1 MPVVT
6 FLSDYGLADDLAGAL
21 AVDRG
26 SAAAAL
32 GVGLNAALRLRP
44 LA

>member
-6 FLSDYGLADDLAGAL
+6 FLSDYGLADDFVGAL
-21 AVDRG
+21 AVNRG

-32 GVGLNAALRLRP
+32 GVGLELLIRP
-44 LA
+44 LT